1 MRSEDAMTLEA
12 MCEVLDEADPK
23 LFVLPLSLCCE
34 RTMALRYAISWL
46 GLGRGLI
53 PTSGGFTIF

>member
-1 MRSEDAMTLEA
+1 MTLEA